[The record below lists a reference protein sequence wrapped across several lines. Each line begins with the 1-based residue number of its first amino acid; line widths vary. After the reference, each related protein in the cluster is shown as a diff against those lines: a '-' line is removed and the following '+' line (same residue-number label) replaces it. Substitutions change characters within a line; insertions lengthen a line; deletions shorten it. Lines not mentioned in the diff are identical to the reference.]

1 MLSDSVVF
9 TKRNIKHITR
19 NLDQIFSAIV
29 FPIILFI
36 VLRYV
41 FDGAID
47 TGNITYVNFIVA
59 GILVEIIALGT
70 NNTTTN
76 LVVDLQRGVV
86 NRFKS
91 LPVFRSAFLIGFVAA
106 DLFRNLVSTL
116 IIIGIAYIVGFHPIA
131 GLLEWMLIILLAT
144 LFSVAISWISVIM
157 GLFIKSVE
165 SSQIAFF
172 VIFPLA
178 FISSAYVP
186 PNTMPE
192 PIMIFA
198 ENQPFTQVINAIRA
212 LMMGT
217 AINDSGWLAVGWCI
231 SIIIFAVPLATWIFR
246 QKTVQK

>member
-19 NLDQIFSAIV
+19 NLDQIFSVIL

-41 FDGAID
+41 FEGAID

-59 GILVEIIALGT
+59 GILVEVIALGT

-76 LVVDLQRGVV
+76 LVVDLQRGIV

-91 LPVFRSAFLIGFVAA
+91 LPLFRSAFLIGFVVA
-106 DLFRNLVSTL
+106 DLFRNLVSTV
-116 IIIGIAYIVGFHPIA
+116 IIIGIAFIVGFHPVA

-144 LFSVAISWISVIM
+144 LFSVAISWVSVIM

-165 SSQIAFF
+165 GSQIAFF
-172 VIFPLA
+172 VIFPLT

-198 ENQPFTQVINAIRA
+198 ENQPFTHVMNAIRA

-217 AINDSGWLAVGWCI
+217 AINDSGWLAFAWCI
-231 SIIIFAVPLATWIFR
+231 GIIIFAVPLATWIFR
-246 QKTVQK
+246 HKTLQK